1 MKIRI
6 GVGVECM
13 HLGGF
18 DSDYQA
24 ILNRATTL
32 GYTLPNA
39 TQQALQNQLLLDLKS
54 SGAWA
59 KMDVF
64 YMFANNGSKEFATIN
79 WKSPSSNQASI
90 VGSNL
95 TWDASGFIGG
105 ASSYL
110 DTNFNPTTGTPNIAQ
125 NNVCMGL
132 WKRTHNAT
140 ASKFLCGN
148 SGASSYFPSVSGND
162 VRLHHQSGTL
172 SSTFALSTTG
182 LLMLNR
188 TASTAVSWSV
198 NGSATSGTTTASV
211 APVNAKYSVF
221 TYGTASA
228 SAYLGQLSCWFI
240 GASLVSETSALYTAL
255 NTYIATT

>member
-1 MKIRI
+1 MKIRL

-24 ILNRATTL
+24 IIDRAVALN
-32 GYTLPNA
+32 YTVPNA
-39 TQQALQNQLLLDLKS
+39 TQQALQNQLVLDLKS

-79 WKSPSSNQASI
+79 WKNPSSNQASI
-90 VGSNL
+90 VGTNL

-125 NNVCMGL
+125 NNATIGV

-140 ASKFLCGN
+140 AGKFLWGN
-148 SGASSYFPSVSGND
+148 SGASSYAPSITNTD
-162 VRLHHQSGTL
+162 VRLHNTGGL
-172 SSTFALSTTG
+172 SASFGLSNTG
-182 LLMLNR
+182 LLILNR
-188 TASTAVSWSV
+188 TSSTAISFSV
-198 NGSATSGTTTASV
+198 NGTPTSATTSASV
-211 APVNAKYSVF
+211 SPVNAKYSVF
-221 TYGTASA
+221 TYGTTSA

-240 GASLVSETSALYTAL
+240 GQSLVSETSALYTAL